1 MTRKVNSVEEGRKR
15 IANSLNDGTALEKFK
30 QMLIKL
36 NVEENIANELCYGN
50 TAAVLPMSTYEVE
63 IKSSISGSHY
73 SNPQFLLTS
82 KNDTKYKEKG

>member
-1 MTRKVNSVEEGRKR
+1 MTCKVNSVEEGRKR

-36 NVEENIANELCYGN
+36 NVEEKIANELCYGN

-63 IKSSISGSHY
+63 IKSSISGY
-73 SNPQFLLTS
+73 YTNPQFLLTS